1 VNQCVENYLRCLT
14 FQQPRRWNSLLST
27 AEWWYNISFHTS
39 LRTTPFQALYGFAPP
54 MIIENI
60 LPDAVGQEARD
71 MLMARQSSL
80 QTIKNNL

>member
-1 VNQCVENYLRCLT
+1 
-14 FQQPRRWNSLLST
+14 
-27 AEWWYNISFHTS
+27 
-39 LRTTPFQALYGFAPP
+39 